1 MIRWLPSDLNI
12 INYPFLDVLGL
23 KVVVT
28 HSRHTIHRHFYFFPL
43 PMKRLPISF
52 IRIRIWIWICILFLL
67 SPFCV
72 FNIGNTALSYLVGTQ
87 NFFLWDQSIKIIDP
101 FADIHRGSFGDVLIV
116 GVIKSQKYFVFQ
128 VVASPTLVVLEHWQ
142 MWYFVVAF

>member
-12 INYPFLDVLGL
+12 INYPFLDVFGL

-28 HSRHTIHRHFYFFPL
+28 NPRHTIHRHFYFFPL
-43 PMKRLPISF
+43 PMKGLSISL
-52 IRIRIWIWICILFLL
+52 IHIWIWMCILFLL
-67 SPFCV
+67 SPFGV
-72 FNIGNTALSYLVGTQ
+72 FNIGNTALSYLVGSQ
-87 NFFLWDQSIKIIDP
+87 NFFLRDQSIKIINP

-116 GVIKSQKYFVFQ
+116 GVIKSQEYFVFQ
-128 VVASPTLVVLEHWQ
+128 VVASATLVVLEHWQ